1 MRIRVQLHW
10 LHLDSFKQKPVCQA
24 ETQSAAVPAQKRGTD
39 CGKNEPPQK
48 RNNQRSNKNCLST
61 YNQY

>member
-48 RNNQRSNKNCLST
+48 
-61 YNQY
+61 